1 MTFAH
6 VVCFLLILFL
16 LLLNIQRNQVFGFP
30 VQVGECCT
38 GCIGHLSRNKT
49 ILDKL
54 GFFLGGWCG
63 VVFLF
68 FILILGFA
76 S

>member
-54 GFFLGGWCG
+54 GFFGGGVVWCG
-63 VVFLF
+63 F
-68 FILILGFA
+68 FIFHFDFRIC
-76 S
+76 